1 MGKMSPMMTEYLK
14 TKEEYKDCIL
24 FYRLGDF
31 YEMFFEDALTSSK
44 ELELTLTGKNCGME
58 ERAPMCGVPFHSAES
73 YINKLIDKGY
83 KVAIC
88 EQVEDPKEAKGLVKR
103 EVTRIVTPGTNSFT
117 ATLDESKNNYIMSV
131 VCSNNMFGLAMS
143 DITTGEFHVF
153 EVEKSSE
160 LLDEINRYMPAEII
174 SNDALYLADIDLKS
188 LSDRLNIVISA
199 LEPAYFDP
207 EKCKKS
213 LLSHFKVKKIS
224 DLNLDN
230 LAIGTVAAGCLIRY
244 LNDTQ
249 MTDLRHISNI
259 TIDNNSHTMLLDR
272 NTRRNLE
279 LVETMR
285 DKEKRGTLL
294 WVLDKTKTAM
304 GARMLRYNVERPLL
318 DKDRILLRY
327 DAVEDLLKNPVS
339 REELREY
346 LKPIYDLE
354 RLISK
359 VSYKTI
365 NPRDMLSL
373 GNSLAILPAIK
384 QLSDD
389 FDSKLLKELFDELDP
404 LDDITNNILDCISD
418 EPPMSLRDGDIIKTG
433 FNPEVDKLRLAK
445 TQGKDWLAELE
456 GKERENTGIKNLRI
470 KYNKVFG
477 YYLEVTKS
485 NIDLVPKDW
494 IRKQTLVNAER
505 YSTEELN
512 ELEETILGAQ
522 DRLYNLEY
530 ALFCELREDIFSHMQ
545 RIQKSASVIAK
556 LDMLASFAY
565 VAESEGYVRPILKND
580 GSLSIRDGRH
590 PVIEKMIENDL
601 FIPNDTYLDNKNDR
615 IAIITGPNMAGKSTY
630 MRQVALIQLMAQIG
644 SFVPAKEASLSIVD
658 RIFTRVGASDDL
670 ASGQSTFMVEMN
682 EVSHILKN
690 ATKNSLIILD
700 EIGRGTST
708 YDGLSIARAVVEYIA
723 NPSIIGAKTLF
734 ATHYHELTELDNSL
748 DGVVNYC
755 IAVKEDGDSIVFLRK
770 IIPGGA
776 DRSYGIEVAKLAGV
790 PDEVINRALV
800 IADSLNDLRPAGL
813 DSASSIPAVDFGG
826 GSDSGMRQ
834 LSIFDALEDNSQP
847 DNILCEIRD
856 TDLSNLT
863 PIDAINLVHK
873 WQKEIEGKW

>member
-279 LVETMR
+279 LVETIR

-670 ASGQSTFMVEMN
+670 ASG
-682 EVSHILKN
+682 
-690 ATKNSLIILD
+690 
-700 EIGRGTST
+700 
-708 YDGLSIARAVVEYIA
+708 
-723 NPSIIGAKTLF
+723 
-734 ATHYHELTELDNSL
+734 
-748 DGVVNYC
+748 
-755 IAVKEDGDSIVFLRK
+755 
-770 IIPGGA
+770 
-776 DRSYGIEVAKLAGV
+776 
-790 PDEVINRALV
+790 
-800 IADSLNDLRPAGL
+800 
-813 DSASSIPAVDFGG
+813 
-826 GSDSGMRQ
+826 
-834 LSIFDALEDNSQP
+834 
-847 DNILCEIRD
+847 
-856 TDLSNLT
+856 
-863 PIDAINLVHK
+863 
-873 WQKEIEGKW
+873 